1 MDMVVAYLLA
11 LVETGKE
18 HKAAEEIS
26 KVQGVKEVVI
36 TYGTWDLVTKIS
48 TDTLNELDMVI
59 TKIREIQMVQ
69 QTETLIG
76 I

>member
-1 MDMVVAYLLA
+1 MVTAYVLA

-18 HKAAEEIS
+18 HQAAEETS
-26 KVQGVKEVVI
+26 KIDGVQEVVI
-36 TYGTWDLVTKIS
+36 TYGTWDLVIKLS
-48 TDTLNELDMVI
+48 TDTLNELDLVI
-59 TKIREIQMVQ
+59 TRVRGIPLVQ

>member
-1 MDMVVAYLLA
+1 MVVAYLLA

-18 HKAAEEIS
+18 HQAAEEIL
-26 KVQGVKEVVI
+26 KVQGVKETVI
-36 TYGTWDLVTKIS
+36 TYGTWDLVIKIS
-48 TDTLNELDMVI
+48 TDTLNELDMII
-59 TKIREIQMVQ
+59 TKVREIPLVQ

>member
-1 MDMVVAYLLA
+1 MVIAYLLA

-18 HKAAEEIS
+18 HRAAEEIL
-26 KVQGVKEVVI
+26 KVQGVKETVI
-36 TYGTWDLVTKIS
+36 TYGTWDLVIKIS
-48 TDTLNELDMVI
+48 TDTLNELDMII
-59 TKIREIQMVQ
+59 TKVREIPLVQ

>member
-1 MDMVVAYLLA
+1 MVVAYLLS

-18 HKAAEEIS
+18 HQAAEEIS

-36 TYGTWDLVTKIS
+36 TYGTWDIVTKIS

-59 TKIREIQMVQ
+59 TNIRKIPLVQ

-76 I
+76 L

>member
-1 MDMVVAYLLA
+1 MVVAYLLA

-18 HKAAEEIS
+18 HRAAEEIL
-26 KVQGVKEVVI
+26 KVQGVKETVI
-36 TYGTWDLVTKIS
+36 TYGTWDLVIKIS
-48 TDTLNELDMVI
+48 TDTLNELDMII
-59 TKIREIQMVQ
+59 TKVREIPLVQ

>member
-1 MDMVVAYLLA
+1 MVVAYLLA

-18 HKAAEEIS
+18 HQAAEEIS
-26 KVQGVKEVVI
+26 KVQGVKEAVI
-36 TYGTWDLVTKIS
+36 TYGTWDLVIKIS
-48 TDTLNELDMVI
+48 SDTLNELDMII
-59 TKIREIQMVQ
+59 TKIRGIPLVQ

>member
-1 MDMVVAYLLA
+1 MVVAYLLA

-18 HKAAEEIS
+18 HRAAEEIL
-26 KVQGVKEVVI
+26 KVQGVKETVI
-36 TYGTWDLVTKIS
+36 TYGTWDLVIKIS
-48 TDTLNELDMVI
+48 TDTLNELDMII
-59 TKIREIQMVQ
+59 TKIREIPLVQ

>member
-1 MDMVVAYLLA
+1 MVIAYLLA

-18 HKAAEEIS
+18 HQAAEEVS
-26 KVQGVKEVVI
+26 KVQGVKEVII
-36 TYGTWDLVTKIS
+36 TYGTWDIVTKIS
-48 TDTLNELDMVI
+48 TGTLNELDMVI
-59 TKIREIQMVQ
+59 TNIRKIPLIQ